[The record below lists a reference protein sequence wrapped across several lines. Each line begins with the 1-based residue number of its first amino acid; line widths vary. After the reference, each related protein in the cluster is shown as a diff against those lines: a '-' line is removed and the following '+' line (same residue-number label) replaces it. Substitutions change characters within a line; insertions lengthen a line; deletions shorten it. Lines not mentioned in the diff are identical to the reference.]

1 MTRALSE
8 SLQTLTP
15 LANGVNAYTL
25 SFDDRLLNELRT
37 LYETEVRDFLD
48 LPRNA
53 HLLRGGHFVEERW
66 QRGPYKFYAASYEGA
81 PLLWVSSDNFATYE
95 VFTRF
100 FRSLDIVHDIA
111 KLIDFHREIVV
122 YCGFFVVGEH
132 LREAKWHVD
141 YFEGANA
148 FTLIAPLFELDIGH
162 GNLLYKD
169 DSCFVRQYRYK
180 SGEAIL
186 LGEGFAHTTEPYQ
199 PASQQRVLVSLTF
212 GTDKLDHWNVLKETA
227 GAQSDFL
234 ILPCGHERG
243 TCNCLKIFEDARTSE
258 SQKTVVAPRTLASY
272 DRVVI
277 SPHVRWRESEGP
289 MELRDARGVRLAK
302 LDPTGARMWMLF
314 ARYESVAAVRADLL
328 TRYDVEPSRLDQDLA
343 QFVRSLA
350 DAGLMTQMPRALEDR

>member
-1 MTRALSE
+1 MTRALSG
-8 SLQTLTP
+8 SLQKLTP
-15 LANGVNAYTL
+15 LAGGVNSYTL
-25 SFDDRLLNELRT
+25 SFDDGLLSELRT
-37 LYETEVRDFLD
+37 LYETEVREFLD
-48 LPRNA
+48 LPQNA
-53 HLLRGGHFVEERW
+53 HLLRGGRFVEERW

-81 PLLWVSSDNFATYE
+81 PLLWVSSDNFVTYE
-95 VFTRF
+95 VFKRF
-100 FRSLDIVHDIA
+100 FRSLDVVHDVT
-111 KLIDFHREIVV
+111 KLIDFHREVV
-122 YCGFFVVGEH
+122 AYCGFFVVGEH
-132 LREAKWHVD
+132 LQEAKWHVD

-169 DSCFVRQYRYK
+169 DSSCVRQYRYK

-186 LGEGFAHTTEPYQ
+186 LGEGFAHTTEPYRS
-199 PASQQRVLVSLTF
+199 ASQRRVLVSLTF

-258 SQKTVVAPRTLASY
+258 SQKTPAAPPTVASS

-277 SPHVRWRESEGP
+277 SPHVRWQEREGT
-289 MELRDARGVRLAK
+289 MELRDTRGVRLAK
-302 LDPTGARMWMLF
+302 LDSIGARMWMLF
-314 ARYESVAAVRADLL
+314 ARYESVAAVRAALL
-328 TRYDVEPSRLDQDLA
+328 THYDVEPSQLDQDLA

-350 DAGLMTQMPRALEDR
+350 DAGLMIRVPTDLEDR